1 MIGFPSIGTSRTVTD
16 ASHEGASGV
25 ASKSR
30 PNVHAPG
37 DPYHTLHDDSQGV
50 GPLGPEIVVEPPKHE
65 AKLANR
71 RWRTSTATVPWTVDG
86 APTKVAPGAKSADV
100 KPTARPRTASTM
112 VAVAGPTSETT
123 VEVVRPGAATRAR
136 YRPGS
141 SCVPLCTLALAA
153 GAVTTT
159 SPVAT

>member
-86 APTKVAPGAKSADV
+86 APTKVAPGAEVGGREAD
-100 KPTARPRTASTM
+100 RSSSDGLNDGGGR
-112 VAVAGPTSETT
+112 
-123 VEVVRPGAATRAR
+123 
-136 YRPGS
+136 GS
-141 SCVPLCTLALAA
+141 DE
-153 GAVTTT
+153 
-159 SPVAT
+159 